1 MFLFKSCGGLIT
13 PSVLVLTDHKHKSV
27 ITEVPSAMAK
37 RVVLLGAPG
46 AGKGTQAKMLIE
58 KYKIPQIST
67 GDILRKAVADGTPLG
82 KEAKVIMDSGGLVS
96 DKIVLGL
103 VEERIKQPDCKA
115 GFILDG
121 FPRNTA
127 QAEALDKILSGMG
140 MPLTAALNIDVDM
153 NDLLKRLTGRRTCK
167 SCQQMYNIYF
177 SPPKKEGVCD
187 KCGGALFQRDD
198 DKEETIKKRLDVYTK
213 QTAPLIDYY
222 SKKNIMKT
230 IMGTGS
236 INDIFNKVV
245 AVLG

>member
-1 MFLFKSCGGLIT
+1 
-13 PSVLVLTDHKHKSV
+13 
-27 ITEVPSAMAK
+27 MAK

-67 GDILRKAVADGTPLG
+67 GDILRRAVADGTPLG
-82 KEAKVIMDSGGLVS
+82 KEAKVIMDAGGLVS

-103 VEERIKQPDCKA
+103 VEDRIKQPDCKA

-140 MPLTAALNIDVDM
+140 MPLTVALNIDVDM

-213 QTAPLIDYY
+213 QTAPLIEYY

-236 INDIFNKVV
+236 INDIFTKVT

>member
-1 MFLFKSCGGLIT
+1 
-13 PSVLVLTDHKHKSV
+13 
-27 ITEVPSAMAK
+27 MAK

-46 AGKGTQAKMLIE
+46 AGKGTQAKMLTE
-58 KYKIPQIST
+58 KYRIPQIST

-82 KEAKVIMDSGGLVS
+82 KEAKVIMDQGGLVS

-103 VEERIKQPDCKA
+103 VEERIKQPDCKE

-127 QAEALDKILSGMG
+127 QAEALDTLLSSTGS
-140 MPLTAALNIDVDM
+140 PLTIALNIDVDL

-177 SPPKKEGVCD
+177 SAPKKDGVCD
-187 KCGGALFQRDD
+187 KCGGTLFQRDD
-198 DKEETIKKRLDVYTK
+198 DKEETIRKRLDVYQK

-222 SKKNIMKT
+222 SKKKIMKT
-230 IMGTGS
+230 VMGVGS
-236 INDIFNKVV
+236 IDDIFKKVT

>member
-1 MFLFKSCGGLIT
+1 
-13 PSVLVLTDHKHKSV
+13 
-27 ITEVPSAMAK
+27 MAK

-82 KEAKVIMDSGGLVS
+82 KEAKVIMDQGGLVS

-103 VEERIKQPDCKA
+103 VEERIQKPDCKA

-127 QAEALDKILSGMG
+127 QAEALDTMLSKMG
-140 MPLTAALNIDVDM
+140 APLTIALNIDVDM

-167 SCQQMYNIYF
+167 GCQQMYNIYF
-177 SPPKKEGVCD
+177 SPSKKDGACET
-187 KCGGALFQRDD
+187 CGGQLFQRDD
-198 DKEETIKKRLDVYTK
+198 EKEETIKKRLDVYQK

-230 IMGTGS
+230 VMGVGS
-236 INDIFNKVV
+236 INDIFNKVT

>member
-1 MFLFKSCGGLIT
+1 
-13 PSVLVLTDHKHKSV
+13 
-27 ITEVPSAMAK
+27 MAS

-46 AGKGTQAKMLIE
+46 AGKGTQAKMLIDRF
-58 KYKIPQIST
+58 KIPQIST

-103 VEERIKQPDCKA
+103 VEERLKQPDCKN

-121 FPRNTA
+121 FPRNTV
-127 QAEALDKILSGMG
+127 QAEALDKILAGAG
-140 MPLTAALNIDVDM
+140 MPLTVALNIDVDL

-177 SPPKKEGVCD
+177 SPSKKEGLCD
-187 KCGGALFQRDD
+187 KCGGELFQRDD
-198 DKEETIKKRLDVYTK
+198 DKEATIKKRLDVYQQ

-230 IMGTGS
+230 VMGVGS
-236 INDIFNKVV
+236 IEDIFKKAV
-245 AVLG
+245 AAIEG

>member
-1 MFLFKSCGGLIT
+1 
-13 PSVLVLTDHKHKSV
+13 
-27 ITEVPSAMAK
+27 MAK

-82 KEAKVIMDSGGLVS
+82 KEAKVIMDQGGLVS

-103 VEERIKQPDCKA
+103 VEERLKQPDTKN

-127 QAEALDKILSGMG
+127 QAESLDNILTGNG
-140 MPLTAALNIDVDM
+140 IPLTVALNIDVDM

-177 SPPKKEGVCD
+177 SPPKKDGTCD
-187 KCGGALFQRDD
+187 KCGGVLFQRDD
-198 DKEETIKKRLDVYTK
+198 DKEETIKKRLDVYQK

-230 IMGTGS
+230 VMGVGS
-236 INDIFNKVV
+236 IDEIFKKVT
-245 AVLG
+245 AVLGN

>member
-1 MFLFKSCGGLIT
+1 
-13 PSVLVLTDHKHKSV
+13 
-27 ITEVPSAMAK
+27 MAK

-58 KYKIPQIST
+58 RYKIPQIST

-82 KEAKVIMDSGGLVS
+82 KEAKVIMDQGGLVS

-103 VEERIKQPDCKA
+103 VEERLKQPDTKN

-127 QAEALDKILSGMG
+127 QAESLDKILTGNNI
-140 MPLTAALNIDVDM
+140 PLTIALNIDVDM

-177 SPPKKEGVCD
+177 SAPKKDGVCD
-187 KCGGALFQRDD
+187 KCGGELFQRDD
-198 DKEETIKKRLDVYTK
+198 DKEATIKKRLDVYQQ

-222 SKKNIMKT
+222 TKKNIMKT
-230 IMGTGS
+230 VMGVGS
-236 INDIFNKVV
+236 INDIFNKVT